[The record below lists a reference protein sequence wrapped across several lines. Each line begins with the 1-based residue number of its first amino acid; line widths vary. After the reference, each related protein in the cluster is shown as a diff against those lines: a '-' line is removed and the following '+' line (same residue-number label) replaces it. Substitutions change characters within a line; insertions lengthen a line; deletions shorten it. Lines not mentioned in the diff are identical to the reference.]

1 MSSLPKLVVINLV
14 VVTIGALQFS
24 VLLLPINEPRLLFH
38 WQQDHQHYPDR
49 HCVAELYMKKVQRR
63 VG

>member
-24 VLLLPINEPRLLFH
+24 VPAIANKRTTPLISLAIRSLTLS
-38 WQQDHQHYPDR
+38 
-49 HCVAELYMKKVQRR
+49 
-63 VG
+63 